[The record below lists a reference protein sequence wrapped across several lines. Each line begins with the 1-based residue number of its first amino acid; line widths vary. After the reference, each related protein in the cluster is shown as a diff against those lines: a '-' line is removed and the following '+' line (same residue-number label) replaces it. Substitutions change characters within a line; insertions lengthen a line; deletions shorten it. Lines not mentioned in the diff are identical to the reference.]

1 LSIIRQRIGD
11 IKAGLAG
18 NVNVIF
24 SVKTPFGAELQFVL
38 KAILFTGARPT
49 FLEQVNV

>member
-1 LSIIRQRIGD
+1 
-11 IKAGLAG
+11 
-18 NVNVIF
+18 VNVIF